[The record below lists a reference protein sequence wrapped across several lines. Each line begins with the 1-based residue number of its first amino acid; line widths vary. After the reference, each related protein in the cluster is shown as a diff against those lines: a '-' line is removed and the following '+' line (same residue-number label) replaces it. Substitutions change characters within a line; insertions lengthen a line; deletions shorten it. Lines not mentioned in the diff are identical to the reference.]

1 MVWVCRSA
9 SGAGCLPSEAVK
21 RKVTAVI
28 SLGWA
33 QQGEAPYL
41 GFQNMIVLEGAD
53 YARFKTDLRE
63 HRARFALND
72 VEYAEQVLKISLNTF
87 KKCVNSADRV
97 ALTRPTFLHLFAN
110 TGLRPKDYGL
120 PLTLPAEDSP
130 YGGMTSLTS
139 TSSAAAISSIAVHS
153 LPNRV
158 PKVTSALPRSS
169 PKADVPL
176 TANCRPC
183 RTWDLKRSRR
193 GYGRACLGF
202 RPGTRPTLSLRQV
215 QTTWAV
221 IERRVQHPACTHS

>member
-153 LPNRV
+153 
-158 PKVTSALPRSS
+158 
-169 PKADVPL
+169 
-176 TANCRPC
+176 
-183 RTWDLKRSRR
+183 
-193 GYGRACLGF
+193 
-202 RPGTRPTLSLRQV
+202 
-215 QTTWAV
+215 
-221 IERRVQHPACTHS
+221 